1 MATLSCSDSA
11 VNTNS
16 IPTMDWPLA
25 PLPKLILPFAANERA
40 NQEEEQ
46 RCLDETMRIIEQ
58 RRAES
63 KDVGAIIIEPVTS
76 YGNYAAAPSF
86 YKSLR
91 RMAKQEGIPIIID
104 ETKTGTG

>member
-1 MATLSCSDSA
+1 
-11 VNTNS
+11 
-16 IPTMDWPLA
+16 MDWPIA
-25 PLPKLILPFAANERA
+25 PLPKLKLPFAPNERVNA
-40 NQEEEQ
+40 EEEQ
-46 RCLDETMRIIEQ
+46 RCLDEAKRIIEQ

-63 KDVGAIIIEPVTS
+63 KDVGAIIIEPVTG

-91 RMAKQEGIPIIID
+91 RMAKEEGIPFIVD